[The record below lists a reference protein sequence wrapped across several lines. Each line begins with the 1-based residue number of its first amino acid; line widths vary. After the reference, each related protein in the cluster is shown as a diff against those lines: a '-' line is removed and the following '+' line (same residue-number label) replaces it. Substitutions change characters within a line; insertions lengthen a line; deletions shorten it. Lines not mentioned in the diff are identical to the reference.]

1 MGGLPDPRIAP
12 VTAIARAY
20 RNALSGRGATR
31 LLDYGEPQG
40 HERLRT
46 ALAQMLSATRGIP
59 VGPESLV
66 ITRGSQMGL
75 YLVSR
80 ALISPGDVVAVEALG
95 YRPAWE
101 ALKQAG
107 ARLVPLPVD
116 GAGLEVDALCEL
128 VARERVRAVY
138 VTPHHQYPTTA
149 TLSAGR
155 RLQLLEL
162 ARRERLIVIE
172 DDYDHEFHYD
182 GRPILPLASADEA
195 GVVVYVG
202 TLSKILA
209 PGLRLGYVAATKEV
223 VGRLAS
229 RRQFIDRQ
237 GDQAMECAVA
247 QLLDDGE
254 VQRHARRARRVYQ
267 SRRDALVQA
276 LSDELSGVLTFQPP
290 IGGIALWARAEGGLD
305 VDAWAERCRAREVYF
320 QVARRFAF
328 DGRPRNFVRLGFA
341 ACSESELRE
350 AVRRMASVA

>member
-1 MGGLPDPRIAP
+1 

-20 RNALSGRGATR
+20 RHALSGRGAAQ
-31 LLDYGEPQG
+31 LLDYGDPQG
-40 HERLRT
+40 LLRLRA
-46 ALAQMLSATRGIP
+46 ALAEMLSATRGLSA
-59 VGPESLV
+59 GPESLIV
-66 ITRGSQMGL
+66 TRGSQMGL

-80 ALISPGDVVAVEALG
+80 ALIAPGDVVAVEALG

-101 ALKQAG
+101 ALKQTG

-116 GAGLEVDALCEL
+116 GAGLDVDALAEWT
-128 VARERVRAVY
+128 ARERVRAVY

-162 ARRERLIVIE
+162 ARKERMIVIE

-195 GVVVYVG
+195 GVVVYIG

-209 PGLRLGYVAATKEV
+209 PGLRLGYVAATAEV
-223 VGRLAS
+223 VGRLAA
-229 RRQFIDRQ
+229 RRLFIDRQ
-237 GDQAMECAVA
+237 GDQAMECAIA
-247 QLLDDGE
+247 QLLEDGE

-267 SRRDALVQA
+267 SRRDTLVQA
-276 LSDELSGVLTFQPP
+276 LTDELGGVLTFQQP

-305 VDAWAERCRAREVYF
+305 VDAWVERCREREVHF

-341 ACSESELRE
+341 SCNETELRE
-350 AVRRMASVA
+350 AVRRMASVC